1 MPWFREVSLVDVDEV
16 GGELRVIVRL
26 TGDIITMVRGV
37 EGEGEEEILEGYI
50 ITLVFSALVCV
61 SILIYRFLSFLEFY
75 VSKRNRKTR

>member
-1 MPWFREVSLVDVDEV
+1 MDVDEV

-50 ITLVFSALVCV
+50 LTLVFSALVCV
-61 SILIYRFLSFLEFY
+61 RVYLSRDFFHSWNSTYPKGTEKQDSNSNLQQF
-75 VSKRNRKTR
+75 